1 MGAGFGHTYVV
12 NYNTYTALAFN
23 TSDAE
28 VDDIEVDAIEFERDE
43 LYELLEALDTITVTF
58 KHRTFIVDTVTE
70 ATYNGDDLVLVPKNL
85 WESYADAIEESS
97 TQPDKINWQAAA
109 AHEDDLV
116 KTFEWAL
123 CNEVFKKYPYMYTRR
138 RILGW
143 CGTGYK
149 SVEQLLLELAF

>member
-28 VDDIEVDAIEFERDE
+28 VDEGEFECEE
-43 LYELLEALDTITVTF
+43 LYWLLEALDTVTVTF
-58 KHRTFIVDTVTE
+58 KHRTFSVELFTE
-70 ATYNGDDLVLVPKNL
+70 STYYGDDLVLVPKNL
-85 WESYADAIEESS
+85 WESYADAVEESS
-97 TQPDKINWQAAA
+97 TQPDKINWQAVA

-143 CGTGYK
+143 CCTGYK